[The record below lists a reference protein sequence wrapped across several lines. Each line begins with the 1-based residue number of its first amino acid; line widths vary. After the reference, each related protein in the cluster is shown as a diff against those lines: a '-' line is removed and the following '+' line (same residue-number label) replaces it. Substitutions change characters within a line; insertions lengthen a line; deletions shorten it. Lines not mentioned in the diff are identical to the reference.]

1 MLVDF
6 TRRVQG
12 ITELAGVQHGTRDV
26 TQAPT
31 EALKE
36 TRFEWHEKMLPESLV
51 GVLDDSH
58 VKPLQRVGTF
68 VWERHAPGE
77 PTEEDSLR
85 GRDKVGIYFH
95 GGGECPSSFL
105 STPLT
110 SSSQATATL
119 ALTRTLR
126 RPSSLAD

>member
-1 MLVDF
+1 MDF

-36 TRFEWHEKMLPESLV
+36 TRFEWHDKMLPESV
-51 GVLDDSH
+51 IGVLDDSH
-58 VKPLQRVGTF
+58 VRPLPRVGTF

-77 PTEEDSLR
+77 ATEEDSQVAGR
-85 GRDKVGIYFH
+85 GKIGLYFH
-95 GGGECPSSFL
+95 GGGELLAGCCRA
-105 STPLT
+105 PLT
-110 SSSQATATL
+110 SIPQATVTSAP
-119 ALTRTLR
+119 TRTLK
-126 RPSSLAD
+126 RPSSRAD

>member
-31 EALKE
+31 EALRE
-36 TRFEWHEKMLPESLV
+36 TRFEWHEMMMPESV
-51 GVLDDSH
+51 TGVLDDTY
-58 VKPLQRVGTF
+58 VKPLRRVGTF

-77 PTEEDSLR
+77 ATEEEALVDAQ
-85 GRDKVGIYFH
+85 GKVGVYFH
-95 GGGECPSSFL
+95 GGG
-105 STPLT
+105 
-110 SSSQATATL
+110 
-119 ALTRTLR
+119 
-126 RPSSLAD
+126 